1 MVHQNNLLDEIL
13 NKTFSE
19 LKDKDEFDDI
29 LIENLSNKIREMNQ
43 ESKFNWEILLNILNG
58 EDNEN
63 LKP

>member
-19 LKDKDEFDDI
+19 LRDKDEFDDI

-43 ESKFNWEILLNILNG
+43 EAKFNWEILLNILNG